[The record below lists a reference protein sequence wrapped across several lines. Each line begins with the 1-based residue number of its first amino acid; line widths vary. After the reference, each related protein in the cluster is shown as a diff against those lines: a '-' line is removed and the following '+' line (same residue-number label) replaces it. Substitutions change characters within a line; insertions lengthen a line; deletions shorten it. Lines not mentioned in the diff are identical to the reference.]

1 MNIQI
6 KKLVKKICSDD
17 SALLLDHDL
26 NITILNSTYRFE
38 ISNIVKNLS
47 FNETNRVLG
56 YFIEELEGDGINMD
70 EDEMDNPDAY
80 LSFCIKECGET
91 LENALAYVNEFRA
104 NNNI

>member
-1 MNIQI
+1 MNAEI
-6 KKLVKKICSDD
+6 KKLVRRICSDD
-17 SALLLDHDL
+17 AAYLLDHDL
-26 NITILNSTYRFE
+26 NITILNAHLRAE
-38 ISNIVKNLS
+38 IQTLVRTLS

-70 EDEMDNPDAY
+70 EDELDNPDAY

-104 NNNI
+104 NNTI